1 MKIFERCAASFLGVA
16 LFGAMLF
23 VLAPLARPAELTPQ
37 EKKLIPLARQEG
49 AVTILNPVFQEPTA
63 KALRAAFIKRYG
75 LGEDFEFNNVR
86 KGTGACV
93 ATARQEIKAD
103 KITNDVIMVVGSA
116 FFHAAA
122 ERGAFLKLDSGY
134 WQNYEETVKNAGQYS
149 NYPYVLTVYPYTFIP
164 VWNAGC
170 AGMEDVNITSYA
182 DLLNPAFKG
191 KTIVSDITKS
201 GSYSATT
208 VGLME
213 AGFDIFGFWQKYEEI
228 TDPIV
233 MFRTEPKMQTLISC
247 ERPIDMWNVPG
258 RVFQNVQKKPEL
270 AKTLRWGTYKEGQ
283 VMLGQH
289 MAVFKGAP
297 HPNAGKLLVEFL
309 LSKEGNDVVIGHE
322 VIFTFLKGYTPPA
335 SVQRYVQ
342 DPSKMKLLGL
352 KDWVEAGTQFKE
364 IRDRWSQIF
373 R

>member
-1 MKIFERCAASFLGVA
+1 MIRTFIHLV
-16 LFGAMLF
+16 
-23 VLAPLARPAELTPQ
+23 VLAVMVGLTLGPGASAAELTAQ
-37 EKKLIPLARQEG
+37 EKALIPLAKQEG

-75 LGEDFEFNNVR
+75 LGENFEFNNVR

-93 ATARQEIKAD
+93 ATARQEIKAG
-103 KITNDVIMVVGSA
+103 KITSDVIMVVGSS
-116 FFHAAA
+116 FFYAAA
-122 ERGAFLKLDSGY
+122 KRGAFLELDSGY
-134 WQNYEETVKNAGQYS
+134 WKNYAEVVKNAGQYS

-164 VWNAGC
+164 VWNTGC
-170 AGMEDVNITSYA
+170 PGMKDVNITSYA

-208 VGLME
+208 VGLIE
-213 AGFDIFGFWQKYEEI
+213 SGFDIFDFWRQYKEI

-283 VMLGQH
+283 VLLGQH
-289 MAVFKGAP
+289 MSVFKGAP

-309 LSKEGNDVVIGHE
+309 LSKEGNDVVIEHE
-322 VIFTFLKGYTPPA
+322 VIFTFLKGYKPPA

-342 DPSKMKLLGL
+342 DLSDMKLLGL
-352 KDWVEAGTQFKE
+352 QDWVEAGTQFKD
-364 IRDRWSQIF
+364 IRAKWSQIF

>member
-1 MKIFERCAASFLGVA
+1 MRRTYIHLG
-16 LFGAMLF
+16 MLA
-23 VLAPLARPAELTPQ
+23 VLAVLTLGPSASAAELTAQ
-37 EKKLIPLARQEG
+37 EKALIPMAKQEG
-49 AVTILNPVFQEPTA
+49 AVTILNPAFQESTA

-75 LGEDFEFNNVR
+75 LGENFELNNVR

-93 ATARQEIKAD
+93 ATARQEIKAG

-122 ERGAFLKLDSGY
+122 RRDAFLELDSGY
-134 WQNYEETVKNAGQYS
+134 WKNYAEVVKNAGQYS

-164 VWNAGC
+164 VWNTAC
-170 AGMEDVNITSYA
+170 PGMKEVNITSYS

-191 KTIVSDITKS
+191 KTIASDITKS

-208 VGLME
+208 VGLIE
-213 AGFDIFGFWQKYEEI
+213 SGFDIFSFWHKYNEI

-233 MFRTEPKMQTLISC
+233 MFRTEPKMQSLITC

-258 RVFQNVQKKPEL
+258 RVFQNIQKKPEL
-270 AKTLRWGTYKEGQ
+270 AKTLRWGSYKEGQ

-289 MAVFKGAP
+289 MSVFKGAP

-309 LSKEGNDVVIGHE
+309 LSKEGNDVVVGHE
-322 VIFTFLKGYTPPA
+322 VLFTFLDGYKPPE

-342 DPSKMKLLGL
+342 DPSEMKLLGL
-352 KDWVEAGTQFKE
+352 KDWVEAGTRFKE
-364 IRDRWSQIF
+364 IRAKWSQIF